1 MLFFFD
7 KEEVKQK
14 ESRNFAT
21 EYKEPCSNQSES
33 G

>member
-21 EYKEPCSNQSES
+21 EYKEP
-33 G
+33 